1 MTEQPTTPQ
10 PVQDEEAELALLV
23 AYLRDLQ
30 KRQFFGTVEMTFQAG
45 ELKVSRETMSRSVGS
60 LATDLWS
67 QIPSRAHEPLKD
79 KLKSHKGFVV
89 D

>member
-1 MTEQPTTPQ
+1 MEHPAAP
-10 PVQDEEAELALLV
+10 PELRDEEAELAMMV

-30 KRQFFGTVEMTFQAG
+30 KRKFFGTVEVTFQAG
-45 ELKVSRETMSRSVGS
+45 ELKMSREIRTRSVGS
-60 LATDLWS
+60 LASDLWA
-67 QIPSRAHEPLKD
+67 QIPARAHDSLKE